1 MKEDIF
7 DYCLAKYNYI
17 YKATKQQLE
26 DEIIR
31 SSRNHTVSATNLA
44 IPGN

>member
-17 YKATKQQLE
+17 YTY
-26 DEIIR
+26 
-31 SSRNHTVSATNLA
+31 SRKNFVVENFSVLA
-44 IPGN
+44 VNAKF